1 MDINNI
7 NEMLVDVL
15 KEIGNIG
22 AGNAATALAKMID
35 KKVDMMVPQVKIID
49 IEEIADILGGAEMPV
64 VGIYFQMKGD
74 IDGNMMFLLDL
85 ESANNLI
92 PMIFYRE
99 KETDELDAMDISVLS
114 EVGNIL
120 AASYMNSLSKLTNL
134 TLNISIPSVSID
146 MVGAILSVPAIQ
158 FGQFS
163 DKLLFI
169 ETEFV
174 EDEREVTGDFFL
186 LPEIESFDKILKA
199 LGVA

>member
-1 MDINNI
+1 MDINNV

-35 KKVDMMVPQVKIID
+35 KKVDMLVPQVKIID
-49 IEEIADILGGAEMPV
+49 IEEVQDILGGAEKPV
-64 VGIYFQMKGD
+64 AGIYFQMGGEVE
-74 IDGNMMFLLDL
+74 GNMMFLLDI

-92 PMIFYRE
+92 PMIFQRE

-134 TLNISIPSVSID
+134 TLNISVPSVSID

-174 EDEREVTGDFFL
+174 EDKKEVTGDFFL
-186 LPEIESFDKILKA
+186 LPDIESFDKILRA

>member
-1 MDINNI
+1 MDINNV
-7 NEMLVDVL
+7 NDMLVDVL

-35 KKVDMMVPQVKIID
+35 KKVDMLVPQVKIID
-49 IEEIADILGGAEMPV
+49 VEEIQEILGGAETPV
-64 VGIYFQMKGD
+64 VGIYFQMTGEVK
-74 IDGNMMFLLDL
+74 GNMMFLLDL

-99 KETDELDAMDISVLS
+99 KETNDLDAMDISVLS

-120 AASYMNSLSKLTNL
+120 AASYLNSLSKLTNL
-134 TLNISIPSVSID
+134 SLNISIPSVSID

-158 FGQFS
+158 FGEFS

-169 ETEFV
+169 ETEFI
-174 EDEREVTGDFFL
+174 EGERNVTGDFFL
-186 LPEIESFDKILKA
+186 LPEIESFDKILRA
-199 LGVA
+199 LGVV

>member
-1 MDINNI
+1 MDINNV
-7 NEMLVDVL
+7 NDMLVDVL

-35 KKVDMMVPQVKIID
+35 KKVDMLVPQVKIID
-49 IEEIADILGGAEMPV
+49 IEEVQDILGGAEMPV
-64 VGIYFQMKGD
+64 VGIYFQMSGEVE
-74 IDGNMMFLLDL
+74 GNMMFLLDI

-120 AASYMNSLSKLTNL
+120 AGSYLNSLSKLTNL
-134 TLNISIPSVSID
+134 TLNISVPSVSID

-186 LPEIESFDKILKA
+186 LPDINSFDKILKA

>member
-1 MDINNI
+1 MDINNV
-7 NEMLVDVL
+7 NDMLVDVL

-35 KKVDMMVPQVKIID
+35 KKVDMLVPQVKIID
-49 IEEIADILGGAEMPV
+49 IEEVQDILGGAEMPV
-64 VGIYFQMKGD
+64 VGIYFQMSGEVE
-74 IDGNMMFLLDL
+74 GNMMFLLDI

-120 AASYMNSLSKLTNL
+120 AGSYLNSLSKLTNL
-134 TLNISIPSVSID
+134 TLNISVPSVSID

-186 LPEIESFDKILKA
+186 LPDIDSFDKILKA

>member
-99 KETDELDAMDISVLS
+99 KENDELDAMDISVLS

>member
-1 MDINNI
+1 MDINNV

-35 KKVDMMVPQVKIID
+35 KKVDMKVPQVKIID
-49 IEEIADILGGAEMPV
+49 IEEVADILGGAEKPV
-64 VGIYFQMKGD
+64 VGIYFQMTGEVE
-74 IDGNMMFLLDL
+74 GNMMFLLDL

-99 KETDELDAMDISVLS
+99 KENDDLDAMDISVLS

-174 EDEREVTGDFFL
+174 EDEKDVTGDFFL
-186 LPEIESFDKILKA
+186 LPEIESFDKILRA
-199 LGVA
+199 LGVV

>member
-1 MDINNI
+1 MDINNV

-35 KKVDMMVPQVKIID
+35 KKVDMKVPQVKIID
-49 IEEIADILGGAEMPV
+49 IEEVAEILGGAEKPV
-64 VGIYFQMKGD
+64 VGIYFQMTGEVE
-74 IDGNMMFLLDL
+74 GNMMFLLDL

-99 KETDELDAMDISVLS
+99 KENDDLDAMDISVLS

-174 EDEREVTGDFFL
+174 EDEKDVTGDFFL
-186 LPEIESFDKILKA
+186 LPEIESFDKILRA
-199 LGVA
+199 LGVV

>member
-1 MDINNI
+1 MDINNV

-35 KKVDMMVPQVKIID
+35 KKVDMLVPQVKIID
-49 IEEIADILGGAEMPV
+49 IEEVQDILGGAEMPV
-64 VGIYFQMKGD
+64 AGIYFQMTGEVE
-74 IDGNMMFLLDL
+74 GNMMFLLDI

-92 PMIFYRE
+92 PMIFQRE

-134 TLNISIPSVSID
+134 TLNISVPSVSID

-174 EDEREVTGDFFL
+174 EDEKEVTGDFFL
-186 LPEIESFDKILKA
+186 LPDIESFDKILRA
-199 LGVA
+199 LGVV